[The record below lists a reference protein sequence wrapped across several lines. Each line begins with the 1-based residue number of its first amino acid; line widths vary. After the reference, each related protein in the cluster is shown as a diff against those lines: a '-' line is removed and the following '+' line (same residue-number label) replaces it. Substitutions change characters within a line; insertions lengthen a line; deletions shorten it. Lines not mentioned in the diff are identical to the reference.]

1 MRLRTK
7 TRSDGGQSKTIS
19 VSTPGR
25 LHCHLA
31 DADIYCDLAE
41 GRTRA
46 ITNRH
51 EVAPRPASDGQA
63 MTKLVSVAIP
73 VRNGADVLEH
83 TLAAVRAQ
91 LLDPPSSVELLLCD
105 SASHDRSVTIARSY
119 DAEVIEIPVERFSHG
134 GTRNLLMRR
143 AQGEHVAFLTQDAVP
158 ADPGWLARLLDGFA
172 LAPDVG
178 LVYGPYRPRD
188 DASPMVARELTEWFQ
203 SFAPDGAPRIDRLDP
218 SERTIPT
225 SELEGIR
232 GFFTDANGCV
242 ARAAWEDVPFRE
254 VAYAEDRVLATDMLR
269 AGYAKVYAPRA
280 SVIHSHDYSL
290 MGWLRRSF
298 DEARALREVY
308 GDVEATDIG
317 RNALL
322 VWGNVGADLRWVRAH
337 GGRPSPEMIARS
349 LVHHVARTTGALLGA
364 HSVALPGSVVRRIS
378 LEGRKS

>member
-1 MRLRTK
+1 
-7 TRSDGGQSKTIS
+7 
-19 VSTPGR
+19 
-25 LHCHLA
+25 
-31 DADIYCDLAE
+31 
-41 GRTRA
+41 
-46 ITNRH
+46 
-51 EVAPRPASDGQA
+51 
-63 MTKLVSVAIP
+63 MTKPVSVAIP
-73 VRNGADVLEH
+73 VRNGEAVLEQ

-91 LLDPPSSVELLLCD
+91 RLDPPTSVELLVCD
-105 SASHDRSVTIARSY
+105 SASHDRSVSIARSY
-119 DAEVIEIPVERFSHG
+119 DAAVIEIPVERFSHG
-134 GTRNLLMRR
+134 GTRNLLMRQ

-203 SFAPDGAPRIDRLDP
+203 SFAPDGSPRIDRLDS
-218 SERTIPT
+218 SERTIAT
-225 SELEGIR
+225 IELEGIR
-232 GFFTDANGCV
+232 GFFTDANGCI

-254 VAYAEDRVLATDMLR
+254 VAYAEDRVLAMDMLR

-308 GDVEATDIG
+308 GDVEATDLR

-322 VWGNVGADLRWVRAH
+322 IWGNVGADLRWARAQ
-337 GGRPSPEMIARS
+337 GGRHSPALIARS
-349 LVHHVARTTGALLGA
+349 LAHHLARTAGALLGA
-364 HSVALPGSVVRRIS
+364 SAGSLPGSVVRRLS
-378 LEGRKS
+378 LERRGG